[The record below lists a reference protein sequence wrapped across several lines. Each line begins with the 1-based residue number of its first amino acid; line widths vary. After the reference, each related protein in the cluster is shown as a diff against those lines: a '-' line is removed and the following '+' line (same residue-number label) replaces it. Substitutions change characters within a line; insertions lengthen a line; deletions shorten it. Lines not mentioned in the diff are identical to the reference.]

1 MPPLQPPLLWPQ
13 EWNYCLDV
21 TTILS
26 APNMT
31 QKTLQKYIGPDA
43 GATSL
48 LHAGMHWGVGSQAD
62 LSGAGEGPPWL

>member
-1 MPPLQPPLLWPQ
+1 
-13 EWNYCLDV
+13 
-21 TTILS
+21 
-26 APNMT
+26 MT